1 MISTYSGILSAI
13 EKALQEL
20 IKEYQGVRRFLWD
33 LVKDQ
38 ERNTAQ
44 LERIGAT
51 MGQRW
56 KGGF

>member
-51 MGQRW
+51 MGQR
-56 KGGF
+56 